1 MQKSSVELLK
11 SKEHLKIDYDEG
23 TGYVIEFRLNTGKG
37 TSPIRIPV
45 DFMEQ
50 IIEVLETG
58 PQVVEE
64 RSVVDTVRNTLAF
77 DLDEVGEE
85 VVVFRTRYGRGSKI
99 HKIRK
104 NEYDQVIGI
113 LKEINNDIPD
123 VISKYEDINY

>member
-1 MQKSSVELLK
+1 MQKSSVDLLK

-50 IIEVLETG
+50 IIEVLEAG
-58 PQVVEE
+58 PQVTEE
-64 RSVVDTVRNTLAF
+64 KNVIDTVRNTLAF
-77 DLDEVGEE
+77 DLDGDEE

-113 LKEINNDIPD
+113 LKDINNDIPD